1 MARPIE
7 SIDEAEEKLP
17 GADNDA
23 VEFGRPE
30 AVEICRIEVSELR
43 ARLFRGRGAEK

>member
-1 MARPIE
+1 MARPID

-17 GADNDA
+17 DVENEA

-30 AVEICRIEVSELR
+30 VADIYGTDASELR